1 MHRNISTGL
10 NHINKDNSLSLNNCF
25 LNIRDTVFSMVIDIL
40 TSDDQNS
47 KALTR
52 DNKIKTPNDSHKI
65 CNNKRLTNQ
74 IKSQVNQNRTYN
86 RNQNLKLYK
95 FFIKKDKNESI
106 CKVRKDKL
114 YNINTINHT
123 SLKHKNKQLNIN
135 NDLDIDKSLIN
146 NKLKK
151 NKDKKPGDNNYKN
164 NYYPKD
170 KNNNI
175 IGTSLLSS
183 NINEYKLNNLKNS
196 QKIHFYVT
204 NILENIP
211 NFQKKNNHV
220 IKKEN
225 IDNNI
230 KYNNNKMFSNTN
242 DNYYKIHK
250 NEKSDKYMLKKN
262 KKDNS
267 ILFLDEKNLTINH
280 NINRST
286 FNNYIESYEKISKS
300 INLEHS
306 NKNKSENINYNINR
320 RKSTHKSTISISLNK
335 PKIKIN
341 MLQKI
346 LFDLSNIKFRH
357 LLIIFLDQKSI
368 ANLSSLNKTFYKNTR
383 SFFFK
388 NISKKLLAEGRDI
401 YIKKIIRSVFKYS
414 SFNIKNKSDFKLFYE
429 SMKYPNKKYNDII
442 NNDLL
447 RTFPEDI
454 NFNEGKKYHKILFNL
469 LTCYS
474 NYNKNIGYAQGLNF
488 IFGNA
493 IYLFSS
499 EEDIF
504 LFIDGFINFLK
515 LENFLGINNQN
526 NLPEKIKYIS
536 DVLEKYI
543 PNIINVFNKKF
554 VKIEIFLTNWMLTIF
569 SCSMKRK
576 NLIIIWCFMIL
587 FGWKFFYCLIIQ
599 ILIQYQNIIFN
610 LNEVDLCN
618 KMKNILFSKEF
629 NQNFD
634 IIIYKSIDF
643 MKDHIVL

>member
-175 IGTSLLSS
+175 IGTSLISS

-267 ILFLDEKNLTINH
+267 ILFLDEKNLKINH
-280 NINRST
+280 NIN
-286 FNNYIESYEKISKS
+286 I
-300 INLEHS
+300 
-306 NKNKSENINYNINR
+306 
-320 RKSTHKSTISISLNK
+320 
-335 PKIKIN
+335 
-341 MLQKI
+341 
-346 LFDLSNIKFRH
+346 
-357 LLIIFLDQKSI
+357 
-368 ANLSSLNKTFYKNTR
+368 
-383 SFFFK
+383 
-388 NISKKLLAEGRDI
+388 
-401 YIKKIIRSVFKYS
+401 
-414 SFNIKNKSDFKLFYE
+414 
-429 SMKYPNKKYNDII
+429 
-442 NNDLL
+442 
-447 RTFPEDI
+447 
-454 NFNEGKKYHKILFNL
+454 
-469 LTCYS
+469 
-474 NYNKNIGYAQGLNF
+474 
-488 IFGNA
+488 
-493 IYLFSS
+493 
-499 EEDIF
+499 
-504 LFIDGFINFLK
+504 
-515 LENFLGINNQN
+515 
-526 NLPEKIKYIS
+526 
-536 DVLEKYI
+536 
-543 PNIINVFNKKF
+543 
-554 VKIEIFLTNWMLTIF
+554 
-569 SCSMKRK
+569 
-576 NLIIIWCFMIL
+576 
-587 FGWKFFYCLIIQ
+587 
-599 ILIQYQNIIFN
+599 
-610 LNEVDLCN
+610 
-618 KMKNILFSKEF
+618 
-629 NQNFD
+629 
-634 IIIYKSIDF
+634 
-643 MKDHIVL
+643 